1 MSQEVTRLLNNWAN
15 GDQSAVDELMPLVYA
30 ELRRMAKR
38 SMRSQNAGHTLQTT
52 ALINEA
58 YVKLVNQKEK
68 HWKNRAHF
76 FGVAAQAMRHI
87 LVDYARSRQSA
98 KRGGDFR
105 IVSVEESA
113 TISDE
118 AGTISEERIIEIIE
132 INDALNTLAR
142 IDKRKTQIVE
152 LKFFGG
158 LSIEEIATF
167 LNVSP
172 KTVKRD
178 WQLARMWLLREL
190 KGDR

>member
-15 GDQSAVDELMPLVYA
+15 GDQSAVDELMPMVYA

-118 AGTISEERIIEIIE
+118 AGTVSEERIIEIIE
-132 INDALNTLAR
+132 LNDALNTLAS

-190 KGDR
+190 EGDR